1 VGDPYKYFPYKY
13 DLSLD
18 YFHVPDT
25 VECLML
31 DRSFGKLVNI
41 PPSVKYLTLNNEC
54 KHFIDN
60 SFILNIVTHMVVDY
74 WKHP

>member
-1 VGDPYKYFPYKY
+1 MTLAGN
-13 DLSLD
+13 LSLD
-18 YFHVPDT
+18 YFHVLKT
-25 VECLML
+25 VERLMIKRIFNEL
-31 DRSFGKLVNI
+31 IDI